1 MTRTNG
7 KKKYNRNKNVKKL
20 KRPKSKKRKY
30 PHIIK
35 LIAPQNKNEA
45 KTLRTDIHWTSLVKK
60 YNGYQAACPIHLSK
74 IHVKGI
80 NTNFQPSIIKVA
92 TWFHILLIHFQI
104 GKGASE
110 QWTSANF
117 QRKQCQ
123 SQREKQ
129 WRKKTKYSHV
139 RESIRTHIYKLTT
152 QVQKINYATSSTWL
166 ILHQCS
172 FECQHAIANWS
183 TCVSVKFAPP
193 QWPLPFQQN
202 GSIKD
207 MMSTTH
213 PSPSFYI

>member
-1 MTRTNG
+1 MTTFNYIFMTRTNG

-20 KRPKSKKRKY
+20 KRPKSNKKKIY

-60 YNGYQAACPIHLSK
+60 YNGYQAACPIHLLK

-152 QVQKINYATSSTWL
+152 QVQKINYATSST
-166 ILHQCS
+166 
-172 FECQHAIANWS
+172 
-183 TCVSVKFAPP
+183 
-193 QWPLPFQQN
+193 
-202 GSIKD
+202 
-207 MMSTTH
+207 
-213 PSPSFYI
+213 